1 MDIRKLIPYTR
12 RIVYECCF
20 LKRKIILKTVMFITF
35 LFIVGTLTKSFGMKH
50 YYKAVFSTGLV
61 MATKLNARSGT
72 GRSSSS
78 GGTSSSTEMSNMNPD

>member
-61 MATKLNARSGT
+61 MATSGT